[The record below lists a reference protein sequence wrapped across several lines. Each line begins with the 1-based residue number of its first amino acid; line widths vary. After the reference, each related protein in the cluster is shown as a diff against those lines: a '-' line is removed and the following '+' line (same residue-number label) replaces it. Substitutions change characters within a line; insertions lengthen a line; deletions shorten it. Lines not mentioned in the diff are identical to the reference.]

1 MYEIPLDAI
10 PYQTVSFTLDDKG
23 VTVSLRQL
31 GTSLFTSLWVDG
43 ELINSN
49 IRATNGGHICVF
61 PTSAITTDL
70 RLIDTVGSEDPQFH
84 GLGSRWILV
93 YGE

>member
-10 PYQTVSFTLDDKG
+10 PYQTVSFMIGDKA

-31 GTSLFTSLWVDG
+31 GTSLYTSLWVDG
-43 ELINSN
+43 EMINSN

-61 PTSAITTDL
+61 PTSEISTDL
-70 RLIDTVGSEDPQFH
+70 RLIDTVGSEDPQYD
-84 GLGSRWILV
+84 GLGSRWLLV